1 MCMNCNMF
9 QKDYQKATLFCWNTQ
24 HILAW
29 IACKDELNHR
39 LQRFLM
45 SNWKLP
51 AFCYS
56 KFQLVTYNHLL
67 MYQFTG
73 NWYMFTYVKQLNLYK
88 AMLEIWYVFLALFAM
103 TGEKSSKVGSSF
115 QISQEEKS
123 KICNL
128 ESYHISSIA
137 F

>member
-1 MCMNCNMF
+1 
-9 QKDYQKATLFCWNTQ
+9 
-24 HILAW
+24 
-29 IACKDELNHR
+29 
-39 LQRFLM
+39 
-45 SNWKLP
+45 
-51 AFCYS
+51 
-56 KFQLVTYNHLL
+56 

>member
-1 MCMNCNMF
+1 
-9 QKDYQKATLFCWNTQ
+9 
-24 HILAW
+24 
-29 IACKDELNHR
+29 
-39 LQRFLM
+39 
-45 SNWKLP
+45 
-51 AFCYS
+51 
-56 KFQLVTYNHLL
+56 
-67 MYQFTG
+67 
-73 NWYMFTYVKQLNLYK
+73 
-88 AMLEIWYVFLALFAM
+88 MLEIWYVFLALFAM